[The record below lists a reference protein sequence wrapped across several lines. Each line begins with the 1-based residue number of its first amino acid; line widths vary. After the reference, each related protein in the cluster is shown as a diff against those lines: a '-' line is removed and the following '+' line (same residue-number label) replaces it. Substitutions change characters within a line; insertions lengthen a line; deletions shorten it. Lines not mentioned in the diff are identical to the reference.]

1 MQNRKKFRE
10 EISWFV
16 PLSLFLILCILI
28 AGIHI
33 LKEFKKEP
41 VIPPLVPHIE
51 KIEIPMTGIPVSIII
66 DDIGWN
72 IGIAKAIEE
81 IKEPLTLS
89 FLPFAPYSKE
99 ILENLKNKH
108 FEFLLHLPLE
118 PFPPAQCLDKGLI
131 KTDMDNDEIIRQL
144 NQDLENFYPYIK
156 GINNHMGSL
165 FTSKEEK
172 MEVLLK
178 EIQKKKLFFVDSIT
192 SRKSCGYRLAKQ
204 MGLKTAQR
212 NLFLDN
218 KSDPAYIKTQLYK
231 LVEIAKKEGKAIGI
245 GHAKYTTLKVLKE
258 ELPII
263 EAQKGIKIVPVS
275 QILE

>member
-1 MQNRKKFRE
+1 MQNKKKSSE

-16 PLSLFLILCILI
+16 PLLLFLILCILT

-41 VIPPLVPHIE
+41 VIPPVVPP
-51 KIEIPMTGIPVSIII
+51 IEIPMMEISVSIII
-66 DDIGWN
+66 DDMGWN
-72 IGIAKAIEE
+72 RKIIKEIEGIQ
-81 IKEPLTLS
+81 EPLTLS

-131 KTDMDNDEIIRQL
+131 RMDMDNDEIIEQF
-144 NQDLENFYPYIK
+144 NQNMENFYPYIK

-178 EIQKKKLFFVDSIT
+178 EIQEKNLFFVDSMT
-192 SRKSCGYRLAKQ
+192 SRKSCGYRIARQ
-204 MGLKTAQR
+204 IGLKTAKR
-212 NLFLDN
+212 DIFLDN
-218 KSDPAYIKTQLYK
+218 NSDPYYIKTQLYK
-231 LVEIAKKEGKAIGI
+231 LVETAKKEGKAIGI
-245 GHAKYTTLKVLKE
+245 GHARPNTIKILKE
-258 ELPII
+258 ELPNLKK
-263 EAQKGIKIVPVS
+263 EGIKIVPVS
-275 QILE
+275 QLLE